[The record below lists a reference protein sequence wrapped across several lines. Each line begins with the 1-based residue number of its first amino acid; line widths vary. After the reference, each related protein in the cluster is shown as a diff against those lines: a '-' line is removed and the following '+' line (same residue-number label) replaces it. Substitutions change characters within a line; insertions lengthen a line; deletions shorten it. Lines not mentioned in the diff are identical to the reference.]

1 MKARK
6 FAKKMIDMI
15 KSPEMRVLP
24 GQLAFFIVMALIP
37 LVAIIR
43 VIATKL
49 GIPLTEIAFGEA
61 IPKDVMKLLNNMDQA
76 TVNFNIIT
84 FFILAFILASNG
96 AHSMIITSNEIYH
109 IKSRDF
115 LSRRVKAVL
124 MTMLI
129 VGLFLFLLVV
139 PVFGDQ
145 IFESIRTN
153 VNDKH
158 TVNVFYNIYQIIK
171 FPLMIVILYLNIKL
185 IYVMAPDIKIKSST
199 TTKGAL
205 FTTIGWIIVSEFY
218 SLYTTYFVRY
228 DVFYGSLSSLLV
240 LLIWVYFLSYIF
252 SLGLIINA
260 SGEVEEIKIPK
271 DKEVIQVEEPNKTT
285 LILKNNEEITED
297 EEIEKIEE

>member
-1 MKARK
+1 MKART

-43 VIATKL
+43 VLTIKL

-61 IPKDVMKLLNNMDQA
+61 IPKDVMKLLNNMDGA
-76 TVNFNIIT
+76 TMNFNIVT
-84 FFILAFILASNG
+84 FFILGFVLASNG

-115 LSRRVKAVL
+115 LSRRVKAIL

-129 VGLFLFLLVV
+129 VGLFLFLLLV

-145 IFESIRTN
+145 IFEAVKAN

-171 FPLMIVILYLNIKL
+171 FPLMIVILFLNIKL

-228 DVFYGSLSSLLV
+228 DVFYGSLSSILI

-260 SGEVEEIKIPK
+260 SGDVEVIKVPK

-285 LILKNNEEITED
+285 LILRDTNNNEDKEKKKN
-297 EEIEKIEE
+297 EE